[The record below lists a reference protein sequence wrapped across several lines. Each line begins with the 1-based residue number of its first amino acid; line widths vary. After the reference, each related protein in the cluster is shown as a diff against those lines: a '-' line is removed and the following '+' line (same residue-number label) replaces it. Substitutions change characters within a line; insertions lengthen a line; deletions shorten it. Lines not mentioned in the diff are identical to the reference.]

1 MTQPS
6 RANAVLPTWGAR
18 GNHTANPSGRGPPG
32 RAGRAPRT
40 ATRSPRPQQTP
51 QNCPPDRVGLTQHA
65 QLRPQPGRASWEP
78 WGSRGQNQPLP
89 PRALRAGMD
98 PPCRPCGRR
107 GRASRPCVWVDA
119 FLCDRTGLGGGRAH
133 TRATTGHPCPP
144 EDQPWPFEDPRGL
157 APVPGGLSPS
167 SDTKRPGH
175 RPRGRALCVSVG
187 CAKVSVWGC
196 AGGRLSTCPPRPSL
210 TVPEGTR
217 QALGPGRLLQGVG
230 RPRVSVG
237 QRAQSWPVPAG
248 PCGALSTQPG
258 PRRPAPVR
266 KGVTVLWSSAGSRG
280 RGAGRR
286 PRTRSFSVALGT
298 ERFREKSSHVIP
310 GALWAHAVRP
320 PVAGG
325 ARGLGCLWG
334 GARRGGTGWRGRG
347 SSPTHGDTEAG
358 ALRSPGAAAWPPPCP
373 GAG

>member
-51 QNCPPDRVGLTQHA
+51 QNRPPDRVGLTQHA

-107 GRASRPCVWVDA
+107 GRATRPCVWVDA

-187 CAKVSVWGC
+187 CAKVSVC
-196 AGGRLSTCPPRPSL
+196 MSD
-210 TVPEGTR
+210 TV
-217 QALGPGRLLQGVG
+217 
-230 RPRVSVG
+230 
-237 QRAQSWPVPAG
+237 
-248 PCGALSTQPG
+248 
-258 PRRPAPVR
+258 APVR
-266 KGVTVLWSSAGSRG
+266 
-280 RGAGRR
+280 R
-286 PRTRSFSVALGT
+286 PHEVDRSTFHTIYSL
-298 ERFREKSSHVIP
+298 EPREQGLCFFGLIMAQP
-310 GALWAHAVRP
+310 LL
-320 PVAGG
+320 
-325 ARGLGCLWG
+325 RGLQL
-334 GARRGGTGWRGRG
+334 T
-347 SSPTHGDTEAG
+347 
-358 ALRSPGAAAWPPPCP
+358 L
-373 GAG
+373 